1 MIKREKAR
9 VVKVGSMVRFCGKFL
24 TPCPDTLGILTEVFK
39 YQSGL
44 VRVRVRWFTGDT
56 PPENLWLKDTDVV
69 LV

>member
-1 MIKREKAR
+1 MM
-9 VVKVGSMVRFCGKFL
+9 KVGSMVRYREYPAG
-24 TPCPDTLGILTEVFK
+24 LGILTEVFK

-44 VRVRVRWFTGDT
+44 VRCRVKWFTGDRI